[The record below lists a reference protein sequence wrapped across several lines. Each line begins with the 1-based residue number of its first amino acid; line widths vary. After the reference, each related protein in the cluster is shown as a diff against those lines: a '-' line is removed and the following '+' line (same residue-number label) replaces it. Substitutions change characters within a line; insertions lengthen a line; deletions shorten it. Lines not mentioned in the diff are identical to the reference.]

1 MYKLPVIISL
11 VLLAVAGIACT
22 YLLKSPQL
30 TLTDAQLVSS
40 LITLFACLGALISAT
55 FVVYSYLQTN
65 RIFLLGQRPSLLIQ
79 VKSEHLKPTPQSE
92 SSAPFT
98 FIHYTNTTS
107 NEFADL
113 IIFVKLKL
121 PSREID
127 LSDLFKPKMFMAG
140 HDQRHRRF
148 ETLSFLASRGVDINK
163 ETTSGNQVI
172 LSPSYTFTFNGKL
185 EERKGPEYK
194 WNSGIQ
200 HWELA

>member
-1 MYKLPVIISL
+1 MYRLPVIIST
-11 VLLAVAGIACT
+11 VLIVAAGAVCT
-22 YLLKSPQL
+22 YLLKSPHL
-30 TLTDAQLVSS
+30 TLSDAQLVSS

-65 RIFLLGQRPSLLIQ
+65 RMFLLGQKPSLLIQ

-92 SSAPFT
+92 SLVPFT
-98 FIHYTNTTS
+98 FIHYTNTSS

-113 IIFVKLKL
+113 TVLVKLKL
-121 PSREID
+121 PSREVD
-127 LSDLFKPKMFMAG
+127 LSDLFKQKMFMAG

-148 ETLSFLASRGVDINK
+148 ETLDFLSSRGVDINK
-163 ETTSGNQVI
+163 ETASGNQVM
-172 LSPSYTFTFNGKL
+172 LSPSYTFTFNKKL